1 MLLCRIDR
9 HPGSG
14 QLQSPTTL
22 LKAKRVA
29 RKLFKGSWVPLGENK
44 IESFTMASHMGTL
57 SLGHMIPDN
66 LNDTTI
72 GEFLCK
78 SWTSSTFESK
88 LRRTHAVL
96 LTHYLLWF
104 LGVLL
109 IYLTD
114 HVILPQDT
122 PTRYFKQHTAAQT
135 FGRSSS
141 RPACMMDSV
150 SKWWER
156 VILFVWHAF
165 LFKFLSLK
173 SHLRLPV
180 FSGYKKLCKST
191 AAYVGLLPWP
201 THVLC

>member
-1 MLLCRIDR
+1 
-9 HPGSG
+9 
-14 QLQSPTTL
+14 
-22 LKAKRVA
+22 
-29 RKLFKGSWVPLGENK
+29 
-44 IESFTMASHMGTL
+44 
-57 SLGHMIPDN
+57 MIPDN

-78 SWTSSTFESK
+78 SWTSSTFEFK

-109 IYLTD
+109 IYSTD

-135 FGRSSS
+135 FERSSS
-141 RPACMMDSV
+141 RPSCMMDSV
-150 SKWWER
+150 STWWER
-156 VILFVWHAF
+156 VILFVRHAF
-165 LFKFLSLK
+165 SFRFFSLK

-180 FSGYKKLCKST
+180 FSGYKN
-191 AAYVGLLPWP
+191 YVKALQRTLGYYHGQLMYFVKVNVVIHVYKPVQYWTHTGGPGAVQYQLGCISLRYVLLRS
-201 THVLC
+201 